1 MDSRDHRAGV
11 LLGDFLDDFGGHPL
25 KVWSTLARLA
35 LDFAGAGNARVA
47 AAVVRRQSILGL
59 GYNRMKSHPFQR
71 RFGRNGDAI
80 YWHAET
86 DAIHNAYKFAPT
98 DIKGANLYVLRIKR
112 PWNQSKLWAL
122 GNACP
127 CAGCQ
132 QAIDLFGIRRVSYT
146 TEEGVKHDS

>member
-11 LLGDFLDDFGGHPL
+11 LLGDFLDDLGGHSL
-25 KVWSTLARLA
+25 RVWSTLARLA

-86 DAIHNAYKFAPT
+86 DAIHNAYKSAPS
-98 DIKGANLYVLRIKR
+98 DIVGATVYVLRLKR
-112 PWNQSKLWAL
+112 PASASKAWVL

-127 CAGCQ
+127 CSGCQ
-132 QAIDLFGIRRVSYT
+132 DAINLFNIRRTIYT
-146 TEEGVKHDS
+146 TEEGIQYG